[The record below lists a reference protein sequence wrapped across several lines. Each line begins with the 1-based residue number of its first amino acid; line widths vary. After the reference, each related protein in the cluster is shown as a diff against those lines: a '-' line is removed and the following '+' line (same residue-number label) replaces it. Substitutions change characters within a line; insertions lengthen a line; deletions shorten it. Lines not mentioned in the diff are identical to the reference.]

1 MFLLPY
7 QELNLGQPR
16 FRAKDV
22 IKVLRSFLF
31 AKPAAYYIKV
41 LECIIDICGVNYFQI
56 VAHAQATPFRKK
68 KLFLILTIIFI
79 LRNNR
84 QK

>member
-22 IKVLRSFLF
+22 VKVLRSFLF
-31 AKPAAYYIKV
+31 AKPATYYIKV

-56 VAHAQATPFRKK
+56 VAHAQANSFSKK
-68 KLFLILTIIFI
+68 KAFSYI
-79 LRNNR
+79 NNNSYL
-84 QK
+84 KK